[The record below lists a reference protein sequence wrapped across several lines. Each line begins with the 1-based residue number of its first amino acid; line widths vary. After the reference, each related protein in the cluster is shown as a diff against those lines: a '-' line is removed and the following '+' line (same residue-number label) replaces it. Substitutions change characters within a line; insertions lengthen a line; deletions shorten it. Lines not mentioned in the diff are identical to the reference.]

1 MSQQPVH
8 IVGIGGTLK
17 NPSNS
22 LRALRFALDAATS
35 YGATIDLLDLRQLD
49 LPMYD
54 PDRELNDYPP
64 QVVRFVRALHRAD
77 GLLISTAAYHGTLAG
92 VTKNALDYLEFLSDH
107 PRPYLLNK
115 PVGLIATAGG
125 DLADVNSINALV
137 HVVHS
142 LRGLA
147 LPLSVPIHNA
157 GKAFDADGQIVN
169 DKVRTRLSQLGKLVV
184 ETAEQM
190 RPEPDNA
197 EV

>member
-8 IVGIGGTLK
+8 IVGLGGTLK

-22 LRALRFALDAATS
+22 LRALRFALDAAAS
-35 YGATIDLLDLRQLD
+35 HGATIDLLDLRQLE

-54 PDRELNDYPP
+54 PDRELNDYPA
-64 QVVRFVRALHRAD
+64 QVVRFVRALQRAD
-77 GLLISTAAYHGTLAG
+77 GLLLSTAAYHGTLAG

-125 DLADVNSINALV
+125 DLADVNSINAMV

-157 GKAFDADGQIVN
+157 GKAFDADGQIIN
-169 DKVRTRLSQLGKLVV
+169 DKVRTRLNQLGKLVV
-184 ETAEQM
+184 EIAERMQHD
-190 RPEPDNA
+190 PTDA
-197 EV
+197 GV

>member
-1 MSQQPVH
+1 MSQHPVH

-22 LRALRFALDAATS
+22 LRALRYALDAAAAH
-35 YGATIDLLDLRQLD
+35 GASVDLLDLRQLD
-49 LPMYD
+49 LPIYD
-54 PDRELNDYPP
+54 PDRALNDYPP
-64 QVVRFVRALHRAD
+64 QALRFVRTLQRAD

-92 VTKNALDYLEFLSDH
+92 VTKNALDYLEFLGDH

-125 DLADVNSINALV
+125 DQADVNAINAMA

-169 DKVRTRLSQLGKLVV
+169 DKVRARLAQLGRLVV
-184 ETAEQM
+184 ETAERL
-190 RPEPDNA
+190 RPEPNNA
-197 EV
+197 GV

>member
-157 GKAFDADGQIVN
+157 SKAFDADGQIVN